1 MAVVR
6 NRAKDPS
13 RFATEMAK
21 IDFPEGPIPFAPF
34 PQRKSEEGKKSGRG
48 KGVFRASLAKAL
60 DEGEAADS
68 ASRSME
74 AVYSEGAVSELLD
87 AVHEAG
93 DRLKENLSMD
103 QVLAYKKAVRDF
115 VHHVVENAWSVE
127 KKTSGGNILKR
138 KEFYRL
144 AVIDESL
151 EKLAAEILRNQR
163 DRLEILRRIDE
174 INGMLVDLL
183 R

>member
-1 MAVVR
+1 MARV
-6 NRAKDPS
+6 
-13 RFATEMAK
+13 
-21 IDFPEGPIPFAPF
+21 DFPEGINPFAPL
-34 PQRKSEEGKKSGRG
+34 PQRKSEEGKKSGKG
-48 KGVFRASLAKAL
+48 KGVFRSSLAKAL
-60 DEGEAADS
+60 EEDGLRGGAT
-68 ASRSME
+68 E
-74 AVYSEGAVSELLD
+74 AVSGGFPEEAISELLD

-93 DRLKENLSMD
+93 DHLKENPGIP
-103 QVLAYKKAVRDF
+103 QVQAYKNAVRNF
-115 VHHVVENAWSVE
+115 VHHVVEHAWSVE